1 MCNFE
6 WVFVYHMNHT
16 FNQLI
21 KMTYSNTDFNNK
33 TILITGGA
41 GFIGSNLAFYFQENY
56 PDSQVVVFD
65 CFRSEATFANGNLQ
79 SFGHYKNLIGFTG
92 DVVCGN
98 INSKADL
105 ALLDDYKFDYMF
117 HQAAISD
124 TRVYDQEIVMQT
136 NVNSFYDL
144 LNKAKDDDAVM
155 VYASSAATYG
165 SLPSPQ
171 TVGTESPENPY
182 GFSKYA
188 MDQIAHRYSR
198 ENPNMTIVG
207 LRFFNVYGPREYY
220 KAKTSSMVIQLGHQI
235 LKGNAPRL
243 FEGSDQILRDF
254 INIEDVV
261 QANIKA
267 CKPKENGTYN
277 VGTGIPRSFQDIADI
292 LQKELGTNL
301 GTEYFI
307 NPYDGYQMHTQ
318 ADISTSQTN
327 LGFEP
332 VVSLEE
338 GIKAYISDIKRLHG
352 TDIS

>member
-1 MCNFE
+1 MKYTE
-6 WVFVYHMNHT
+6 
-16 FNQLI
+16 
-21 KMTYSNTDFNNK
+21 TDFNNK

-41 GFIGSNLAFYFQENY
+41 GFIGSNLAFYFQNNY
-56 PDSQVVVFD
+56 PNSHVVVFD

-98 INSKADL
+98 INSKSDL
-105 ALLDDYKFDYMF
+105 ALLSDYKFDYIF

-144 LNKAKDDDAVM
+144 LDKAKKDYSVM

-171 TVGTESPENPY
+171 TVGKENPENPY

-188 MDQIAHRYSR
+188 MDQIAYRYSDD
-198 ENPNMTIVG
+198 NPDMTIVG
-207 LRFFNVYGPREYY
+207 LKFFNVYGPREYY
-220 KAKTSSMVIQLGHQI
+220 KAKTSSTVIQFGHQI
-235 LKGNAPRL
+235 LDGKAPIL
-243 FEGSDQILRDF
+243 FEGSDKILRDF
-254 INIEDVV
+254 INIEDVI

-267 CKPKENGTYN
+267 CNPKQNGTYN
-277 VGTGIPRSFQDIADI
+277 VGTGNPRSFQDIADI
-292 LQKELGTNL
+292 LQKELGTTL
-301 GTEYFI
+301 GTQYI
-307 NPYDGYQMHTQ
+307 PNPYDGYQMHTQ
-318 ADISTSQTN
+318 ADITTSQAN

-338 GIKAYISDIKRLHG
+338 GIKAYVPEIKHLHG
-352 TDIS
+352 ESID